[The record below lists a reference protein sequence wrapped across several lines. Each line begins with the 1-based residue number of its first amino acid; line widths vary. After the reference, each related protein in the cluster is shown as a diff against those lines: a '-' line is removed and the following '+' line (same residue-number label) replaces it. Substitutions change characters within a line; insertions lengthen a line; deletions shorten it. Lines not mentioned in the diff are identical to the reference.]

1 MGSFEYVNPP
11 TVPAAASRYSQ
22 GVVAPGAA
30 RWLHVSGQVGIPVGG
45 TLPDSFEEQA
55 RNAWRNVFGVL
66 EGAGMGPA
74 DLVKVTS
81 YITRQSDVGQYR
93 TVRDSMLGQ
102 VKTASTLVVVAG
114 LADPRWLIEI
124 EAIAAAPK

>member
-1 MGSFEYVNPP
+1 MSRFEHVNPP
-11 TVPAAASRYSQ
+11 TVPASFSRYSQ
-22 GVVAPGAA
+22 GVVTPAAA

-55 RNAWRNVFGVL
+55 RNAWRNVLGVL

-74 DLVKVTS
+74 DLVKVTA
-81 YITRQSDVGQYR
+81 YITRQTDVGQDR
-93 TVRDSMLGQ
+93 SVRDSMLGETR
-102 VKTASTLVVVAG
+102 TASTLVVVSA

-124 EAIAAAPK
+124 EAVAAD

>member
-1 MGSFEYVNPP
+1 MSRFEHVNPA

-22 GVVAPGAA
+22 GVIVPSPG

-55 RNAWRNVFGVL
+55 RNAWRNVLGVL

-74 DLVKVTS
+74 DLVKITA
-81 YITRQSDVGQYR
+81 YITRQGDVGQYR
-93 TVRDSMLGQ
+93 TVRDSMLGS

-124 EAIAAAPK
+124 EAVAAK